1 MNKDTRFKLF
11 SILAYLLAVAGLLWL
26 IKNKCLISASPFG
39 IAEQVLCAALMV
51 WARITFGLRSFHAT
65 ANTTKGTLVTNGPY
79 RWWRHPI
86 YASVTYFVWVGVISF
101 PLPLAFAAAALVT
114 AGLVARMLTEEKFLK
129 EAYPEYGDYM
139 KRTFRLVPFVF

>member
-1 MNKDTRFKLF
+1 MNHDTRFKLF
-11 SILAYLLAVAGLLWL
+11 SILAYLLAVAGLVWL
-26 IKNKCLISASPFG
+26 LMNRCLISANPFG
-39 IAEQVLCAALMV
+39 IAVQVLCAALMV

-65 ANTTKGTLVTNGPY
+65 ANTTKGKLVTNGPY

-86 YASVTYFVWVGVISF
+86 YASVTYFVWVGAVSF
-101 PLPLAFAAAALVT
+101 LLPVAFAAAALVT

-129 EAYPEYGDYM
+129 TAYPEYADYM